1 MLEEHYLGMVED
13 TDAINTYFEKMQKLA
28 VEAGTLVIAKESSG
42 NDSTFQYLFEEYNHN
57 ENSGRCF
64 LSLALDS
71 AKVNKEMIKP
81 GNKNMWRGS
90 PLKKIVFMVD
100 NLMHGSSLESLL
112 KYHIRGMN
120 NDRRDY
126 LNLEIP
132 VSQMLQEFPELEIEV
147 HVMFGFKDCVEKIQ
161 QAYSV
166 YIVIHI

>member
-1 MLEEHYLGMVED
+1 M
-13 TDAINTYFEKMQKLA
+13 ARQSI
-28 VEAGTLVIAKESSG
+28 
-42 NDSTFQYLFEEYNHN
+42 
-57 ENSGRCF
+57 
-64 LSLALDS
+64 
-71 AKVNKEMIKP
+71 
-81 GNKNMWRGS
+81 
-90 PLKKIVFMVD
+90 KKIVFMVD

-132 VSQMLQEFPELEIEV
+132 VSQMLQEFPDLEIEV

-166 YIVIHI
+166 NIVIHNEISSDFCSDKTTNDLVEKLYGESKPEGICCVFRYNNQPFKMVFPDYVCECNKRTGLFYRHNEEK